1 MLSFLLE
8 AIIAPETPIALC
20 PPCHPED
27 VPSTWSDV
35 FLSLLK
41 SIVSMVVIV
50 FPLYK
55 TFKAWESNRL
65 KACRAMLAYW
75 SAMTLLNAM
84 KDVTDEVIG
93 NYFPPTLH
101 HLLVAALKL
110 APLVLGPDAIYQY
123 TVRPFFEQHEEEMD
137 AVIKRANVKA
147 QEVKADLMEYRAEL
161 MHAAAPMM
169 EKVEHAVSPT
179 IEQVRGSLID
189 TTHRVEHALGLDK
202 DRENEKAREHPTSPL
217 TAEDAVKKDE
227 ELSLYADPSSL
238 TGLRQ
243 RSKQPMSFTA
253 ASSTGAAA
261 AVPETAEIERAKQ
274 NGVLVEKIVWGHGLS
289 AKQDEYQRQ
298 LKQKDTT
305 STTASLTDGVPERR
319 AQPAL
324 PPPNTPTVPVTQN
337 VVLPATSSALPQV
350 ASPMGPPVLTAVP
363 KASHP
368 PLSAFPLPSAVS
380 TTAPAA
386 SVTDTGKTTTTL
398 LDSRS
403 IPNVAFMDPN
413 LQKEL

>member
-1 MLSFLLE
+1 
-8 AIIAPETPIALC
+8 
-20 PPCHPED
+20 
-27 VPSTWSDV
+27 
-35 FLSLLK
+35 
-41 SIVSMVVIV
+41 
-50 FPLYK
+50 
-55 TFKAWESNRL
+55 
-65 KACRAMLAYW
+65 MLAYW
-75 SAMTLLNAM
+75 SAMTLLNAL
-84 KDVTDEVIG
+84 KDVTDEVVG

-147 QEVKADLMEYRAEL
+147 QEVKADLMEYRAEI

-179 IEQVRGSLID
+179 LEQVRGSLID

-202 DRENEKAREHPTSPL
+202 DREKEKEQPTFPL

-227 ELSLYADPSSL
+227 ELTLTADSASL

-243 RSKQPMSFTA
+243 RSKQPTSFTA
-253 ASSTGAAA
+253 ASTTGAAA
-261 AVPETAEIERAKQ
+261 AAPEHAEIERAKQ

-298 LKQKDTT
+298 LKQKDGVT
-305 STTASLTDGVPERR
+305 TTAAPLTDGSPEKRPQH
-319 AQPAL
+319 AA
-324 PPPNTPTVPVTQN
+324 PPPNTPTAPITQN
-337 VVLPATSSALPQV
+337 VIVTPSSSSAMPQV
-350 ASPMGPPVLTAVP
+350 PAPVGPPVLTAVP

-368 PLSAFPLPSAVS
+368 PLSAFPLPSAVL
-380 TTAPAA
+380 TAAPAA
-386 SVTDTGKTTTTL
+386 SAVTDTKTTTL

-403 IPNVAFMDPN
+403 IPSIAFMDPN